1 MAVSKNNTSKKIL
14 SLILAI
20 GITAVLAFTFFK
32 VSKQQK
38 AEKNLTPQVSAVQDD
53 NTIRIEDN
61 QIKDFDIGP
70 VETKSFDQKRQ
81 EVGVIDFNQDHT
93 VSVFTP
99 YQGKIKSVL
108 VKAGDSVKAGQI
120 LFTVE
125 IPDLAQASSGLISNA
140 GILKLANETLAR
152 AQDLYTT
159 KTISQ
164 KELEQ
169 NIADQQ
175 TAKANYLASLKSMR
189 LFGFKDDDIAQLLKT
204 KKVDIEMPVKSPM
217 QGKVVARTAAPG
229 LLVQPGNLPPPIVIS
244 NTEDLWMIAS
254 IPESESALYHLGQNV
269 EVTTQAY
276 QDQAFQGKI
285 SYIADTVD
293 PDTHRIPIRAN
304 VRDPQHQLKAQ
315 MLANFNILLGDPINA
330 VAVPTKAVA
339 RENNGTYSVWVTVD
353 QKTFKRRVVKV
364 GISQN
369 NYIQIV
375 EGLNGGEMIAKDKGL
390 FLSNLYTTM
399 H

>member
-20 GITAVLAFTFFK
+20 GITAVLALIFFN

-38 AEKNLTPQVSAVQDD
+38 AEKNSAPQVNAVQDD

-70 VETKSFDQKRQ
+70 VEMKSFDQKRQ

-108 VKAGDSVKAGQI
+108 VKAGDSVRAGQI

-164 KELEQ
+164 K
-169 NIADQQ
+169 
-175 TAKANYLASLKSMR
+175 
-189 LFGFKDDDIAQLLKT
+189 
-204 KKVDIEMPVKSPM
+204 
-217 QGKVVARTAAPG
+217 
-229 LLVQPGNLPPPIVIS
+229 
-244 NTEDLWMIAS
+244 
-254 IPESESALYHLGQNV
+254 
-269 EVTTQAY
+269 
-276 QDQAFQGKI
+276 
-285 SYIADTVD
+285 
-293 PDTHRIPIRAN
+293 
-304 VRDPQHQLKAQ
+304 
-315 MLANFNILLGDPINA
+315 
-330 VAVPTKAVA
+330 
-339 RENNGTYSVWVTVD
+339 
-353 QKTFKRRVVKV
+353 
-364 GISQN
+364 
-369 NYIQIV
+369 
-375 EGLNGGEMIAKDKGL
+375 
-390 FLSNLYTTM
+390 
-399 H
+399 